1 MKKEKDNKLL
11 ISTIAAAL
19 IITLIGGGT
28 YAWFRW
34 SSANNTIINI
44 AVADGTYTLDGGGN
58 ITTDKTM
65 VTTDECNH
73 ATYAIKRTITANT
86 TNNAI
91 TDMTAKVQLN
101 PTTFPTQLKI
111 SELKWVLTTS
121 STSCTSN
128 IVNSG
133 NFSTVV
139 QGTVFDLTSFTVPA
153 ETTTAQVNTY
163 YLYIWLDSSYDY
175 VNTGS
180 TVSDPIQNKT
190 FTLELTGE
198 MSDNPNT

>member
-1 MKKEKDNKLL
+1 MTFSK
-11 ISTIAAAL
+11 
-19 IITLIGGGT
+19 TLYRYI
-28 YAWFRW
+28 
-34 SSANNTIINI
+34 NNTIINI